1 MKKLMLIVG
10 LFLNTGLNA
19 QEYVNQVLILNEGY
33 FDYSSGEIV
42 EPVTVGVYDPSNE
55 SYQDVAVL
63 DDMRF
68 ASDLIIDGAYYY
80 VAADTKIFKMDLNTH
95 ELIATANCAG
105 VRKLAISNERLFAT
119 RGEYLVTF
127 DSYINVFSINDLSL
141 EAAIDT
147 TSGPK
152 YATQNLI
159 VDGENVYVA
168 VNNGFEYLNEKGFVG
183 VLNAQTLVYENE
195 VDLGPDGINP
205 DNMIQHNGEIYTIN
219 NKDWS
224 GASVSRV
231 SLDLSTTETVNIANA
246 STNCGTSSMR
256 DDKLIYQLSMQ
267 SDLQEFDFVVMN
279 NAGPVNGSFTNFYAL
294 NQNPVD
300 GNFYASETDYFS
312 FGRVYIYNDLNEE
325 ISMFET
331 SVTPGTISFDI
342 RTTSGLAEHIQDR
355 PLVMPNPSSDFI
367 QFSGFSTDEITITN
381 AIGTTLIKTSSPS
394 MDASSFP
401 SGIYY
406 ATQGNKTA
414 RFIKE

>member
-1 MKKLMLIVG
+1 
-10 LFLNTGLNA
+10 
-19 QEYVNQVLILNEGY
+19 
-33 FDYSSGEIV
+33 
-42 EPVTVGVYDPSNE
+42 
-55 SYQDVAVL
+55 
-63 DDMRF
+63 
-68 ASDLIIDGAYYY
+68 
-80 VAADTKIFKMDLNTH
+80 
-95 ELIATANCAG
+95 
-105 VRKLAISNERLFAT
+105 
-119 RGEYLVTF
+119 
-127 DSYINVFSINDLSL
+127 DLSL

-355 PLVMPNPSSDFI
+355 PLVTPNPSTDFI